1 MYLIS
6 LDRFDFF
13 RVLRMIEVLNYF
25 NNRLKY
31 QICNALYSVVRFTV
45 SFSWQESHQ
54 IFTKNRFRIGIIPV
68 INMVTD
74 NKILN
79 GT

>member
-1 MYLIS
+1 
-6 LDRFDFF
+6 
-13 RVLRMIEVLNYF
+13 MIEILNYF
-25 NNRLKY
+25 NNQLKY
-31 QICNALYSVVRFTV
+31 QICHALYSVVRFTV

-54 IFTKNRFRIGIIPV
+54 IFTKNRFHIGIIPV

-79 GT
+79 GTYIMR

>member
-1 MYLIS
+1 
-6 LDRFDFF
+6 
-13 RVLRMIEVLNYF
+13 MIEILNYF
-25 NNRLKY
+25 NNHLKY